1 MSVQR
6 VNYSIHVNSPK
17 LNGQQPTKQDL
28 INVGYMAG
36 RYGIN
41 LDGNPHEANQP
52 KITDNGLLININSCT
67 TDALEDNLK
76 KTGIQFDRLG

>member
-1 MSVQR
+1 
-6 VNYSIHVNSPK
+6 
-17 LNGQQPTKQDL
+17 
-28 INVGYMAG
+28 MAG

-52 KITDNGLLININSCT
+52 KFTDNGLLININSCT